1 MQLINYKQLSL
12 SIYSFLTTKL
22 LFIFDKTNQ
31 INMNQFGHYIRELR
45 IKQNI
50 RQRQIAALLEADTAF
65 VSKMEKGTRKPRR
78 EQVILLADLFKT
90 DKEELLSIWLA
101 EKVYDLI
108 KDEEVALKSLKTAE
122 INVKLKNKKTE

>member
-1 MQLINYKQLSL
+1 
-12 SIYSFLTTKL
+12 
-22 LFIFDKTNQ
+22 
-31 INMNQFGHYIRELR
+31 MNQFGHYIRELR